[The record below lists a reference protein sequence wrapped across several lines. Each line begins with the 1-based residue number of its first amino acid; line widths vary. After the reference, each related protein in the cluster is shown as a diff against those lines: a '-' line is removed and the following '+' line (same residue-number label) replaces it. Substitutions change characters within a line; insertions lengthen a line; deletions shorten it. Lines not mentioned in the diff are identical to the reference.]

1 MELKSVGIIGV
12 GSYKPS
18 KIMSNDDL
26 EKMVDTSNEW
36 IVSRTGI
43 EERRIAEENEST
55 SDLAYKAA
63 IKALENA
70 KVNAEDLD
78 LIIVASQG
86 IVTGKQIGRAH
97 V

>member
-18 KIMSNDDL
+18 KVMSNSDL

-43 EERRIAEENEST
+43 EERRIAEEMNR
-55 SDLAYKAA
+55 L
-63 IKALENA
+63 
-70 KVNAEDLD
+70 
-78 LIIVASQG
+78 
-86 IVTGKQIGRAH
+86 QI
-97 V
+97 